1 MRPIDRE
8 GIFPNVK
15 YPLHSNPEI
24 REGISEFLKEQDPR
38 TLGKALTT
46 LVGMGKEKKESPL
59 CQDFIDYRL
68 QKLSRRNG

>member
-46 LVGMGKEKKESPL
+46 GNGKRKKRIPS
-59 CQDFIDYRL
+59 
-68 QKLSRRNG
+68 LSGFY